1 MFGVCR
7 LDDAFHDLRFWYTFD
22 GLLTGNGHVKVRQT
36 SQLPNGRLHKPTIPV
51 LFRQPPWFL
60 CNVSFLWGNLWD
72 FQDLEDGEW
81 PWFFPQNM
89 GEKSSKGGGFSTRT
103 ILVRWCQ
110 SILKRNE
117 NDMRNKKWYPTRM
130 TWAVCNSIALL
141 VLPWENGGTTIGWK
155 SSRQIQHGTNSLLL
169 KIGLQMEF
177 LKSFILNSPIFILTE
192 DQAEEPIP
200 RPWIGLL
207 LGNNLRD
214 FHNLFHRDDPALG

>member
-1 MFGVCR
+1 MVSDLGF
-7 LDDAFHDLRFWYTFD
+7 FHKTWGKNPQKEVDSPSW
-22 GLLTGNGHVKVRQT
+22 T
-36 SQLPNGRLHKPTIPV
+36 S
-51 LFRQPPWFL
+51 
-60 CNVSFLWGNLWD
+60 
-72 FQDLEDGEW
+72 
-81 PWFFPQNM
+81 
-89 GEKSSKGGGFSTRT
+89 
-103 ILVRWCQ
+103 LVRWCQ

-117 NDMRNKKWYPTRM
+117 NDLRNKKWYPTRIA
-130 TWAVCNSIALL
+130 WAACNSIALL

-155 SSRQIQHGTNSLLL
+155 SSRQIQHGTNCLLL

-200 RPWIGLL
+200 RPWIGSL